1 MSSSIQQ
8 KAFSRNFFDRQ
19 DPTEGIGQLIIP
31 FSFSNIY
38 DDVDKDSKIGEI
50 CDELY
55 EKVLAKLN
63 SGELGKDMRFEIYD
77 YKDARQGDKESARRY
92 LVITRE
98 TKRKTRITILARFL
112 RYGNKLY
119 VGVDSFILGD
129 TNWLQI
135 IGFTALTILPFS
147 CYIFT
152 LVPAVIQNILAS
164 LDPFGNSSSGSA
176 GSIFLFALQYTFCC
190 ILPWLIFTVVSLWLN
205 SIRNFRHEGDLL
217 LALRQSFNQI
227 LNSRSFNTD
236 DILMTLKSVL
246 PLILSSIREVFQKHN
261 IPVKSLD
268 EFAATV
274 QTVTNI
280 QNIYGSS
287 NAVAGAGGQARIQ
300 RTS

>member
-1 MSSSIQQ
+1 MSSSIQR

-19 DPTEGIGQLIIP
+19 DPIEGIGQLIIP

-63 SGELGKDMRFEIYD
+63 SGELGKDVRFEIYD
-77 YKDARQGDKESARRY
+77 YKDARQGDKEGARRY

-98 TKRKTRITILARFL
+98 TKRKTRITVLARFL

-119 VGVDSFILGD
+119 VGVDSFVLGD

-135 IGFTALTILPFS
+135 IGFAVLTILPFS

-152 LVPAVIQNILAS
+152 LVPAIIQNILAS
-164 LDPFGNSSSGSA
+164 LNPFGNSSSSSA

-190 ILPWLIFTVVSLWLN
+190 ILPWLIFTIVSLWLN

-246 PLILSSIREVFQKHN
+246 PLILSSIREVFEKHN

-268 EFAATV
+268 EFAATI

-300 RTS
+300 RTG